1 MFLIFCFFFILLLPP
16 SSPLTPPLF
25 PYPTLFRSDAL
36 VMLKQ
41 SPGGIIFVVD
51 EFGSL
56 EGIVTPGDIL
66 ESIAGSFALPD
77 GSGEHGAVRRAD
89 GSWLLDRK
97 SKRLNSSH

>member
-1 MFLIFCFFFILLLPP
+1 M
-16 SSPLTPPLF
+16 
-25 PYPTLFRSDAL
+25 
-36 VMLKQ
+36 
-41 SPGGIIFVVD
+41 IFVVD

-89 GSWLLDRK
+89 GSWLLDGLMPRGDVADRIGLALPEEGEHPTLAGFLLDRFGRRPETGARK
-97 SKRLNSSH
+97 SGVWGKSVS